1 MKIVNVAP
9 FIGVLAYMTVV
20 MLPRQVSASADSTV
34 VSQQEDTAGILPA
47 LPAAPV
53 FTDIV
58 VGEFNNLSG
67 PDTFLPHQTCK
78 VSNANNVLKL
88 LQECKNQRKGWL
100 KL

>member
-20 MLPRQVSASADSTV
+20 MLPRQVSASAEFTKIP
-34 VSQQEDTAGILPA
+34 QQDNAVNSGPVLPVLTDT
-47 LPAAPV
+47 
-53 FTDIV
+53 V

>member
-1 MKIVNVAP
+1 MKKIVNVAP
-9 FIGVLAYMTVV
+9 LIGVLAYMTVV
-20 MLPRQVSASADSTV
+20 MLPRQVSASADSTM
-34 VSQQEDTAGILPA
+34 VSQLEDTAGIFPA
-47 LPAAPV
+47 MPV